1 MSLVQPVATAIAATQ
16 IATNFLGES
25 GCWCAALREAER
37 NAARRSEY
45 PTPTMSKL
53 NRQRGASYEREV
65 ANAIFD
71 QLGIRIRRNLK
82 QYQVSDEGDLIL
94 GKYLIEC
101 KRRRKIAVYDFMEQA
116 EKACEIGQ
124 IPLVIMREDGN
135 KSLAMLRLSDLLTL
149 LGNELTPHQ
158 PQDEPSPEG
167 S

>member
-1 MSLVQPVATAIAATQ
+1 
-16 IATNFLGES
+16 
-25 GCWCAALREAER
+25 
-37 NAARRSEY
+37 
-45 PTPTMSKL
+45 MSKL